1 MRAAARVRQAGLT
14 LVEMLVALGIFAL
27 VGTAS
32 VAVISL
38 ALDGQGQLEAQT
50 DALGE
55 VERVRALL
63 RADLAQAADRPARE
77 GTGEALP
84 AMGGGDALPIDPR
97 AEELGDLLLILTRT
111 GWDNPGAARPR
122 SELQRVE
129 YRLRDGTL
137 IRRTRPYLDA
147 APDTPHAEQVLIE
160 DVEAAE
166 IGFWDGQVWRPG
178 FLGEDATPFPPAI
191 RLAFDHPA
199 YGRLTNDFL
208 VGAGP

>member
-1 MRAAARVRQAGLT
+1 MRARQRGLT

-38 ALDGQGQLEAQT
+38 ALDGQTQLEAQT

-55 VERVRALL
+55 VERLRALL
-63 RADLAQAADRPARE
+63 RADLAQSIERSARE
-77 GTGEALP
+77 GTGETLP
-84 AMGGGDALPIDPR
+84 AMGGGDALPLDPR
-97 AEELGDLLLILTRT
+97 ADELGDLLLVLTRT
-111 GWDNPGAARPR
+111 GWDNPGALRPR

-129 YRLRDGTL
+129 YRLRDDAL

-147 APDTPHAEQVLIE
+147 APETPHTEQLLLEGIGA
-160 DVEAAE
+160 VEIA
-166 IGFWDGQVWRPG
+166 FWDGQTWRPG
-178 FLGEDATPFPPAI
+178 FAGDDTAPFPPAV

-199 YGRLTNDFL
+199 YARLTNDFL